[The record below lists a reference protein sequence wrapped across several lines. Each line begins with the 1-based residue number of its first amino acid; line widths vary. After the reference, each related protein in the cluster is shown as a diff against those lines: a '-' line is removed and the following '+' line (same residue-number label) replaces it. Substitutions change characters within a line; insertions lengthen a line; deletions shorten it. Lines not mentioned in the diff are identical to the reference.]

1 MLSMHFCQ
9 IQLSKISF
17 VKMQKKMNLQFDL
30 EEVVGASAVS
40 AEVLKGACLEADL
53 QLICHFLFQEL
64 LVKYVKC
71 YGKGGGS
78 CLFSV
83 ML

>member
-53 QLICHFLFQEL
+53 QLICHPLFQEL
-64 LVKYVKC
+64 LLSNMSNAMGRVVAVVF
-71 YGKGGGS
+71 
-78 CLFSV
+78 LV
-83 ML
+83 

>member
-1 MLSMHFCQ
+1 
-9 IQLSKISF
+9 
-17 VKMQKKMNLQFDL
+17 MNLQFDL

-64 LVKYVKC
+64 LLSNMSNAMGRVVAVVF
-71 YGKGGGS
+71 
-78 CLFSV
+78 LV
-83 ML
+83 

>member
-53 QLICHFLFQEL
+53 QLICHFLFLEL
-64 LVKYVKC
+64 LLSNMSNAMGRVVAVVF
-71 YGKGGGS
+71 
-78 CLFSV
+78 LV
-83 ML
+83 

>member
-53 QLICHFLFQEL
+53 QLICHFLFLEL
-64 LVKYVKC
+64 LLSNMSNAMRRVVAVVF
-71 YGKGGGS
+71 
-78 CLFSV
+78 LV
-83 ML
+83 